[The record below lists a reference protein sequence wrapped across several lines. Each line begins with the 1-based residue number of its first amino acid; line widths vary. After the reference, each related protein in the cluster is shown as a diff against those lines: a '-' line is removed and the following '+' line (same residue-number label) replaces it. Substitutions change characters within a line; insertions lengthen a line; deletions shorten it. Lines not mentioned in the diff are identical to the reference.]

1 MDANALSRRID
12 RSVAGWLPT
21 VVRVTA
27 GVLWLSNV
35 SWKIPPNFG
44 ESGGKC
50 GGFCKYLADG
60 ADHPVVPG
68 SAWVFDTII
77 RPNVTAFGWLTL
89 FVEAGLAAALL
100 SGRFVRVAA
109 VVGVAQSVGIGLA
122 VANADGEWYW
132 SYGLMI
138 ALHLAI
144 LAMAPGM
151 RTVPPRVMGACA
163 AGYGAI
169 VALAHTSGGLTGD
182 RSFTLFEQANDFPGD
197 FGRNLFPGSI
207 ALGILFIALGAAVWV
222 ASSRSASILSVAGY
236 ALVGVSAVLLLTY
249 GSDGLLLRLGSRA
262 TTAAVVAAVGL
273 SLSAALSGPST
284 RTDDERATPTNSAR
298 ARRAIRDRT
307 TGPPDK
313 PGI

>member
-1 MDANALSRRID
+1 MNAVSRRVD
-12 RSVAGWLPT
+12 RSVAGWAPT
-21 VVRVTA
+21 IVRVTA
-27 GVLWLSNV
+27 GLLWLSNV
-35 SWKIPPNFG
+35 SWKVPPHFG
-44 ESGGKC
+44 ERGVNC
-50 GGFCKYLADG
+50 RGFCRYLADG

-68 SAWVFDTII
+68 SGWIFDTII
-77 RPNVTAFGWLTL
+77 RPNVTAFGWLTV
-89 FVEAGLAAALL
+89 FVEAGLAAAFL

-109 VVGVAQSVGIGLA
+109 VVGLVQSVGIGLA

-182 RSFTLFEQANDFPGD
+182 RSFTLFEQLNDFPGN
-197 FGRNLFPGSI
+197 FGRSLFPGSI
-207 ALGILFIALGAAVWV
+207 TLGILFIALGAAVWV
-222 ASSRSASILSVAGY
+222 VSSRSASILPVAGY

-249 GSDGLLLRLGSRA
+249 GSGLLLRLGSRSA
-262 TTAAVVAAVGL
+262 TAAVLAALGL
-273 SLSAALSGPST
+273 SLSAAEGPSA

-298 ARRAIRDRT
+298 ASSGS
-307 TGPPDK
+307 TG
-313 PGI
+313 